1 MRQGRGQPTDS
12 VEGVSDLPGKLRGWL
27 GSGPIQSPS
36 GAFYAWI
43 DEETGQGSFEYPEI
57 TGYALTYLAGRPDP
71 GDGELRR
78 ARAAADW
85 LADRVARREF
95 CARAGWDGEATYSF
109 DLAIISAGLIS
120 FGRDRGTARHLESGL
135 EVAAMLAREAVQPP
149 GLSPI
154 LGDRGGTSRGGW
166 SAEGRPH
173 LAKAVQCL
181 LEAAEAGLPEGRD
194 AGSRLIEDTCRMQ
207 ESDGSFRT
215 QPGSD
220 GVMLHPHLY
229 AAEGLWI
236 WATSQGDSV
245 AAERSRLA
253 TTWAW
258 ERQLASGGFPRSI
271 GSPEGGAE
279 VEQCDVS
286 AQAVRMAAT
295 LQSPPPRLDQAVS
308 RLDALARRAPGGAA
322 LVYQAGPGPLHH
334 NAWTTMFA
342 AQALEWARSGPTDWR
357 TLV

>member
-1 MRQGRGQPTDS
+1 MRQGQGQPRDS
-12 VEGVSDLPGKLRGWL
+12 VDGGSDLLGELRGWL

-85 LADRVARREF
+85 LADRVARRELR
-95 CARAGWDGEATYSF
+95 ARAGWDGEATYSF
-109 DLAIISAGLIS
+109 DLAMISAGLIS
-120 FGRDRGTARHLESGL
+120 FGGGRGSARHLEAGL
-135 EVAAMLAREAVQPP
+135 ELAAMLAREAARPR

-154 LGDRGGTSRGGW
+154 LGDEGRTSRSGW
-166 SAEGRPH
+166 AAEGRPH
-173 LAKAVQCL
+173 LAKVVQCL
-181 LEAAEAGLPEGRD
+181 LAAAEAGLPEGRD
-194 AGSRLIEDTCRMQ
+194 AASRLIEDTCELQ

-220 GVMLHPHLY
+220 GVMLHAHLY

-236 WATSQGDSV
+236 WATSQGDS
-245 AAERSRLA
+245 AADERSRLA
-253 TTWAW
+253 TSWAW
-258 ERQLASGGFPRSI
+258 EHQLASGGFPRSV

-279 VEQCDVS
+279 VEQCDAS
-286 AQAVRMAAT
+286 AQALRMAAT
-295 LQSPPPRLDQAVS
+295 LQSPPPRRDDAVS
-308 RLDALARRAPGGAA
+308 RLDALSRPAPGGAA
-322 LVYQAGPGPLHH
+322 LVYQPGPGPVHH

-342 AQALEWARSGPTDWR
+342 AQALEWARSGPTGWR